1 MFWDKRFAAEGK
13 IWGDEPS
20 VTAWRAASLFTA
32 HGAQSALVLGCG
44 YGRIIS
50 AIRTWRHISPASR
63 SCSPRLS
70 MSRKITHRMA
80 RICTSYGPWL
90 FVAPLESLAL
100 SPAPVAAGCELT
112 GASVAYINGIGPSNV
127 PTRRSGAVR
136 QEGLGMPSPSCRNW
150 IPDIFSRP
158 PRRRAQCS
166 SSRGSMKSATNLAT
180 ILFPSAVG

>member
-136 QEGLGMPSPSCRNW
+136 QEGLGMPSPYVVENKRSGVGARHAS
-150 IPDIFSRP
+150 PVFRYQRAIFSHP
-158 PRRRAQCS
+158 PGA
-166 SSRGSMKSATNLAT
+166 GLNVPPAGA
-180 ILFPSAVG
+180 P